1 VNNQAST
8 PDLCDAFPDL
18 VKVVEPIFQNYGG
31 KDTFF
36 GEIVTVKCFEDNSK
50 VKELV
55 GTDGRNKV
63 MVVDAGASMRR
74 ACLGDMLAE
83 KAAHN
88 GWQGILMYGCIR
100 DVEIIAKTALG
111 VKALGVHPQ
120 KTDKK
125 DIGDINIPVIFAG
138 VEFIPG
144 HFLYADLNGVIVSP
158 SALNLF

>member
-1 VNNQAST
+1 MNNQPST
-8 PDLCDAFPDL
+8 PDLCDAFPEHI
-18 VKVVEPIFQNYGG
+18 KVVDPIFHNYGG

-36 GEIVTVKCFEDNSK
+36 GKIVTVKCFEDNSK
-50 VKELV
+50 VKDLAD
-55 GTDGRNKV
+55 TDGRNKV

-83 KAAHN
+83 KATHN

-100 DVEIIAKTALG
+100 DVEIIAKIDIG

-125 DIGDINIPVIFAG
+125 DIGDINMSVIFAG

-158 SALNLF
+158 TALNL